1 MPPAYADCSLFT
13 KVTAQRSFASKILH
27 RPLNQT
33 HQLIMKERGE
43 GGGGLENDPAI
54 NYASE
59 RDVERR
65 MAKMSQD
72 SHQHNRTASFSNSN
86 R

>member
-1 MPPAYADCSLFT
+1 MPPACADCFLFT

-33 HQLIMKERGE
+33 HQLIMKERE
-43 GGGGLENDPAI
+43 GASDPTI

-59 RDVERR
+59 RERG
-65 MAKMSQD
+65 AWQKMSQD
-72 SHQHNRTASFSNSN
+72 SQQLLEKLIN
-86 R
+86 